1 MDVRRPI
8 PLIAIVDDDD
18 SIRRA
23 LGRVLRGSGYRVSAH
38 ESGHALLDS
47 LVSDKPDCIV
57 LDLNM
62 PGIDGFGVHVELAR
76 RGYAIP
82 VILITASREPDV
94 ERRARAHGTA
104 AFMNKPVDSGALLEA
119 IVAALDA

>member
-1 MDVRRPI
+1 MDVRRPV

-18 SIRRA
+18 SVRRA
-23 LGRVLRGSGYRVSAH
+23 LGRVLRGAGYLVSQH
-38 ESGHALLDS
+38 ESGHALLES
-47 LVSDKPDCIV
+47 LGSQEPDCIV

-82 VILITASREPDV
+82 VILITASHDAGV
-94 ERRARAHGTA
+94 AHRAKTLGTA
-104 AFMNKPVDSGALLEA
+104 AFMNKPVESAALLEA
-119 IVAALDA
+119 IASALHT